1 MTTRDREVPA
11 RIRSVALKG
20 SSFLALLTCGANA
33 LAQADTPPDSTQ
45 ESESL
50 EEVVV
55 TGVPYSEG
63 QRKLDVSFSI
73 STATEEEIRQTAPI
87 GTADLLKIVPGV
99 WVESTGGTTASNVFV
114 RGFPSGGDAPYL
126 SVQMNGS
133 PLYPPPTLSFM
144 ENTSLFRLD
153 DTVERVEVLRGGPS
167 PIFSNGQPGATANF
181 ILKEG
186 TPEPEA
192 SVRATIGSEGLYRGD
207 FVLQGP
213 LAEETSFML
222 GGYYLQSDGLRDTQ
236 FPANRGGQLTGSIRH
251 HFENGEVSFYAR
263 RLDDENTVYIGLPLR
278 STNGKLSNYP
288 GFDALRD
295 TLVGNDIR
303 RVSIEIAPGAT
314 PVTKSLDSA
323 DGRKTALTNLGT
335 TFDFAVGEFRISN
348 RVSYLDGSFDTTA
361 LFTGPNPTSL
371 DAFIDGQ
378 ITAANGNPAV
388 VAAAGGPATSATA
401 RFANGGA
408 GVTGSQQVI
417 QAGIWSVE
425 KQLRSFTDELRVSRE
440 IFDSNTLTIGAYYA
454 DYSADDLWYLGNNAL
469 LTAEP
474 NARLIDVALDNDVAV
489 TRAGFTGSPF
499 FDVNASYNGRNVAAF
514 LADDWQL
521 TPALRVDAGVRW
533 EEQTTTGSL
542 ENIGTSDL
550 DGDPTTLYNNNATI
564 LNGTYRT
571 LDFEESKVAW
581 TAGLNY
587 SINRNLSVFT
597 RANSGFAFPQFD
609 NLRDGLT
616 VVQTVKQYELGLKS
630 VTRSYEMF
638 LTGFYNRFEGLPFQQ
653 FVVNPDGTSSN
664 VARIGGSRA
673 YGLEFEGA
681 LKPFDGALQ
690 IGIRGVLQDAKFVDF
705 GVNTD
710 NEVAR
715 QPSFLVSVRP
725 SYDFATS
732 FGALRAF
739 VDVTY
744 VGERFSDIENQ
755 QPLDSYETVA
765 IGASL
770 NMDDRVTLQATVE
783 NLTNTLALTEGNARV
798 IGSGNSGGTLI
809 GRPIFGRHATVT
821 AAYKF

>member
-33 LAQADTPPDSTQ
+33 LAQADTPPDSTH
-45 ESESL
+45 EIESL
-50 EEVVV
+50 EEIVV

-73 STATEEEIRQTAPI
+73 STATDEEIRQVAPI

-153 DTVERVEVLRGGPS
+153 DTIERVEVLRGGPS

-213 LAEETSFML
+213 VAEETSFML
-222 GGYYLQSDGLRDTQ
+222 GGYYLQGDGLRDTQ

-251 HFENGEVSFYAR
+251 NFENGEVSFYAR

-323 DGRKTALTNLGT
+323 DGRKTALTTLGT

-348 RVSYLDGSFDTTA
+348 RASYLDGSFDTIA

-408 GVTGSQQVI
+408 SVTGSQQVL

-499 FDVNASYNGRNVAAF
+499 FDVNASYNGRNVAVF

-521 TPALRVDAGVRW
+521 TSALRVDAGVRW
-533 EEQTTTGSL
+533 EEQTATGSL

-550 DGDPTTLYNNNATI
+550 DGNPTTLYNNSAAI

-571 LDFEESKVAW
+571 LDFEDNKIAW

-587 SINRNLSVFT
+587 SINHNLSVFA

-609 NLRDGLT
+609 NLRDGST

-630 VTRSYEMF
+630 VTRSYEAF

-664 VARIGGSRA
+664 VFRIGGSRA

-681 LKPFDGALQ
+681 LKPFDGKLQ
-690 IGIRGVLQDAKFVDF
+690 IGIRGVLQDAKFADF

-725 SYDFATS
+725 SYDFGTS
-732 FGALRAF
+732 FGTLRVFA
-739 VDVTY
+739 DVTY

-770 NMDDRVTLQATVE
+770 NMDDRFTLQATVE

-798 IGSGNSGGTLI
+798 IGSATSSGTLI
-809 GRPIFGRHATVT
+809 GRPIFGRHATLT
-821 AAYKF
+821 ATYKF